1 MLNTEELK
9 RDIKSAFKAE
19 QTEEEDYEASLERIA
34 EKIAQAVI
42 KQIKQIKITYTQG
55 LASQS
60 GGAVSGVFNYTIS

>member
-9 RDIKSAFKAE
+9 KDIKAALKTE
-19 QTEEEDYEASLERIA
+19 QREEEDYEASLDRISSKIA
-34 EKIAQAVI
+34 EAIV
-42 KQIKQIKITYTQG
+42 KQIKNVKITYTQG

>member
-9 RDIKSAFKAE
+9 KDIKSAFKAE

-60 GGAVSGVFNYTIS
+60 GGTVSGVFNYTIS

>member
-9 RDIKSAFKAE
+9 RDIKEAFKAE

-42 KQIKQIKITYTQG
+42 KQIKQIKITNTQG
-55 LASQS
+55 LALQS
-60 GGAVSGVFNYTIS
+60 GGTVSGVFNYTIS